1 MHSLLLLSEVQEEA
15 IGGGTRGPLV
25 GFSNIYILSSGSGN
39 ANNDGNVNVS
49 GNGGLLG
56 FNLQALNSFGSSGP
70 RPRPRR

>member
-1 MHSLLLLSEVQEEA
+1 MHSLLLLSEVQEEV

-39 ANNDGNVNVS
+39 ANNNGPVNVS

-56 FNLQALNSFGSSGP
+56 FNFQSFSP
-70 RPRPRR
+70 RRPRYS